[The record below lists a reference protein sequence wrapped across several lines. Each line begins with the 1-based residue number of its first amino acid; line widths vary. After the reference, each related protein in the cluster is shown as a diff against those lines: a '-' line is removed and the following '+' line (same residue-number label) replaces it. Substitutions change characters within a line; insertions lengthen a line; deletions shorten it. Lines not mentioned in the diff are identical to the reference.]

1 MAHQISCVPG
11 SSSFNRAGFELYDVH
26 FSYLKGIFF
35 ATDNVSL
42 FNAAWVFST
51 LPSCVRVLLPFK
63 TRTKH
68 DTRANINNTC
78 VAKRQN
84 IQTACSVHCLL
95 CGRVS
100 TSYFQPQ
107 ASRNFVI
114 FWVLYYFRSLGNEKI
129 HINCETFEETHGKK
143 ARMFATNSHCTRSS
157 TVSYFCELN

>member
-11 SSSFNRAGFELYDVH
+11 SSSFNRARFELYDVH
-26 FSYLKGIFF
+26 FSFLKGIFF

-51 LPSCVRVLLPFK
+51 HPS
-63 TRTKH
+63 RTKH

-84 IQTACSVHCLL
+84 IQTACSVHRLL
-95 CGRVS
+95 CGRAS
-100 TSYFQPQ
+100 TGYFQPQ
-107 ASRNFVI
+107 ASRNFVV

-143 ARMFATNSHCTRSS
+143 ARMLATNSHYTRNS